1 MSKNDFAPMLY
12 TSNANVAA
20 LNKVS
25 GFDPLKLL
33 RRAKSAKTGEEVLKL
48 DLVSKKLWF
57 RLACPKGRVR
67 LTPLRITE
75 KLAIYEAQV
84 FLNQD
89 DAEPVSSFT
98 SSIQKSDAPNG
109 QYIQAAQNEAVD
121 NALTDAGFGIQFSDV
136 STPKSERHFGSE
148 YPVSALEGKTLSV
161 NNPPPAEVK
170 KPAVVQ
176 QTPPVIQ
183 KQPDPVEEKSVATS
197 TVQREPAKTES
208 VKQTVLPKE
217 EPAPNK
223 VVKQDHCPANQA
235 LEILRGGA
243 VSQPAATAVTEENPA
258 ATTVPTATYTAD
270 MPVEEIIKRMTL
282 EQAKAVVVDTGTL
295 QGKTIEEVAARRKA
309 SLQFYLTAGYTSKNN
324 IIRAAARIMLDSM
337 NLQKAG

>member
-1 MSKNDFAPMLY
+1 MSKNDFVPMLY
-12 TSNANVAA
+12 TSDAHVAA

-25 GFDPLKLL
+25 GLDPLKLL
-33 RRAKSAKTGEEVLKL
+33 RRSKSAKTGEEVLKL
-48 DLVSKKLWF
+48 DLASKKLWF
-57 RLACPKGRVR
+57 RLAYPKGRVR
-67 LTPLRITE
+67 ITPLRITE

-89 DAEPVSSFT
+89 DPEPVSSFT
-98 SSIQKSDAPNG
+98 SSIQKAEAPNG

-161 NNPPPAEVK
+161 NTPPPAEVK
-170 KPAVVQ
+170 KSTTVQ
-176 QTPPVIQ
+176 QVPPAIQ
-183 KQPDPVEEKSVATS
+183 KQPDPVMEKPVVTAP
-197 TVQREPAKTES
+197 VQTGP
-208 VKQTVLPKE
+208 VKQTVLPKD
-217 EPAPNK
+217 EPANNA
-223 VVKQDHCPANQA
+223 VTGQHHSAANQA

-243 VSQPAATAVTEENPA
+243 ASQATAEAVSEENPVA
-258 ATTVPTATYTAD
+258 STVPVATYTAD

-282 EQAKAVVVDTGTL
+282 DQAKAVVVDTGTL
-295 QGKTIEEVAARRKA
+295 QGRTIEEVAARRKA
-309 SLQFYLTAGYTSKNN
+309 SLQFYLTPGYTSKNN